1 MQNIKNALWAQKA
14 QKKVKRVVAYKRLL
28 SELSDDQLKNKTF
41 EFRERYI
48 KGESLDS
55 MLPEAFATVREAA
68 RRVTGMEHY
77 PVQILSGIALHEG
90 GKLW

>member
-1 MQNIKNALWAQKA
+1 MQNIKNTLWAQKA
-14 QKKVKRVVAYKRLL
+14 QKKVKRVVTYKRLL

-68 RRVTGMEHY
+68 HS
-77 PVQILSGIALHEG
+77 P
-90 GKLW
+90 